1 MIRKKK
7 RAWKIYKLHN
17 SAESRDNYKSLVSE
31 VTKKVRNAKRGMEK
45 RLANSTENNNSRRF
59 ANYIKSK
66 TKTRISVGPL
76 KDQEGKLVTDK
87 IEMAKTLNKFFSEV
101 FTEEDVVNMPAKI
114 HETNESLTEVL
125 ITEEKIRAKIKHLKI
140 SSAAG
145 PDGIGPKLLKAT
157 EIQISKPLCYIFKR
171 SMRTREVPKDWR
183 QARVTP
189 IFKKG
194 PKGDPGNYRPV
205 SLTSTVCR
213 VLESVI
219 KDELIEYLAKHKL
232 LKLSQHGFL
241 KGRSCT
247 TNLTKFMDKATKI
260 IDEGKNADIFYLDF
274 AKAFD
279 KVPHERL
286 LV

>member
-1 MIRKKK
+1 
-7 RAWKIYKLHN
+7 
-17 SAESRDNYKSLVSE
+17 
-31 VTKKVRNAKRGMEK
+31 
-45 RLANSTENNNSRRF
+45 
-59 ANYIKSK
+59 
-66 TKTRISVGPL
+66 
-76 KDQEGKLVTDK
+76 
-87 IEMAKTLNKFFSEV
+87 
-101 FTEEDVVNMPAKI
+101 MPAKI
-114 HETNESLTEVL
+114 RETNESLTEVL

-157 EIQISKPLCYIFKR
+157 EIQISKPLCYIFKK
-171 SMRTREVPKDWR
+171 SMRTGEVAKDWR

-194 PKGDPGNYRPV
+194 PKGDPGNFRPV